1 MINDL
6 LILRNDKTN
15 HETNSGELL
24 FSSRIL
30 KSVYQRING
39 HNSLVLFSQ
48 ISTLAILRIIHDFVD
63 PLLWFAG
70 DSDLQHPGQ

>member
-30 KSVYQRING
+30 KNVSQRMNG
-39 HNSLVLFSQ
+39 HKSLVLFSP
-48 ISTLAILRIIHDFVD
+48 ISPLVILRIIHDFMG
-63 PLLWFAG
+63 PLFCFAL